1 MCPMSHIDQ
10 YQNCNPGPSL
20 LEVKAC
26 GFNSPQPCFCVAFS
40 LPLGAPVISGSS
52 RRGVMGIGSWGEEQ
66 EQRVC
71 LLVADPVSSC
81 GLDGGSGQ
89 VRMVSRG
96 LLAGY
101 MPSRLSTREDAQ
113 TQVLCLSL
121 HDGEGGLRKRKQA
134 PPTSCQSPP
143 HLHSC
148 RVVGFP
154 LTWPGHFS
162 RMAI

>member
-1 MCPMSHIDQ
+1 MSHINQ
-10 YQNCNPGPSL
+10 YQSYNPGPSL

-52 RRGVMGIGSWGEEQ
+52 RRGVMGVGGWGEEQ

-71 LLVADPVSSC
+71 LPGGRSC
-81 GLDGGSGQ
+81 VQLWVGWGSGQ
-89 VRMVSRG
+89 VRMVSSR

-101 MPSRLSTREDAQ
+101 MPSRLSTGEDAQ

-121 HDGEGGLRKRKQA
+121 YDGEGGLRKRKQA
-134 PPTSCQSPP
+134 PPTSCQPPP
-143 HLHSC
+143 HLPPC

-162 RMAI
+162 RRAI